1 MHEMIINQIL
11 GQAILEMPD
20 INQMALRN
28 ILLTT
33 LHPYHIELA
42 ETALALQDDM
52 QYHINIFIASKRL
65 EGLSPATLY
74 NYQLLLS
81 DFADVVRKNAKEV
94 TTMDIRAYL
103 ALAMRDR
110 GIIAATADSYSSKI
124 KSFFAWLVDEEL
136 IDKDPAHKIK
146 SAKLPKRERIALTD
160 SELEILKDACIT
172 LREKALVEIAF
183 STGCRVAEL
192 AGMDIGKISWGDQSI
207 KVIGKGNKERT
218 VYFNGRAGVHL
229 KKYLDS
235 RIFTGGPVWITSKLP
250 HNRMST
256 RSLQREIETIKNR
269 TNIDKPVHPHILRHS
284 FATQAVRAGMPL
296 QSIQGLLGHS
306 SVATTQI
313 YTKIDKETLKN
324 DHRKYMTV

>member
-1 MHEMIINQIL
+1 MHELIINQIL
-11 GQAILEMPD
+11 GQAIQEMPD
-20 INQMALRN
+20 IDQLKLRN

-33 LHPYHIELA
+33 LHPYYIELA

-52 QYHINIFIASKRL
+52 PYHINIYIASKKL
-65 EGLSPATLY
+65 EGLSLGTLY
-74 NYQLLLS
+74 NYQLILT
-81 DFADVVRKNAKEV
+81 DFADVVRKNAKEI

-103 ALAMRDR
+103 ALAMRER
-110 GIIAATADSYSSKI
+110 GISAATADSYSSMI

-160 SELEILKDACIT
+160 TELEILKDACKT
-172 LREKALVEIAF
+172 LRERALVEIAF

-192 AGMDIGKISWGDQSI
+192 SGMDIGKINWGDQSI
-207 KVIGKGNKERT
+207 QVIGKGNKQRT
-218 VYFNGRAGVHL
+218 VYFSGRAGVHL
-229 KKYLDS
+229 KKYLAD
-235 RIFTGGPVWITSKLP
+235 RIFTGGPVWIASKIP
-250 HNRMST
+250 HNRLST
-256 RSLQREIETIKNR
+256 RSLEREIEAIKKR
-269 TNIDKPVHPHILRHS
+269 VDIDKPIHPHILRHS

-296 QSIQGLLGHS
+296 QSIQGLMGHT

-313 YTKIDKETLKN
+313 YAKIDKETLKN